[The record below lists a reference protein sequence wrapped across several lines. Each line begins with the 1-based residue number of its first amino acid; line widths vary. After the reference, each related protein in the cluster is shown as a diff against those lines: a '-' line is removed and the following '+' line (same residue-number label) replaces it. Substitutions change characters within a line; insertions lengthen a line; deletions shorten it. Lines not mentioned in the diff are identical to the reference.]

1 MYKPIIENDITSFS
15 NLWDFTKI
23 NLKKFLSISITAAL
37 LFCFY
42 FLIKTPSY
50 SSKISFYTNYT
61 ETVTPSFLTSVL
73 GAAAGSSSQGL
84 KFSIEHYTDSDRFLN
99 EIVEKEYFIGGENIT
114 LVDYWGKDYNNFFTL
129 NPISFLSK
137 LNKNLMLN
145 KEISE
150 KDKKRHFAK
159 EKLSKSIKYTEDRL
173 LSHHEVVV
181 TLKNQNLSKDVV
193 SNIYQ
198 SMVKYSNEVTNIKA
212 SEKRIFIEG
221 RIEQVRIELK
231 NSENKMIDLLQ
242 NNKDFSSPLLVVEK
256 ERIQRD
262 IALFSQLYLSL
273 SDKLES
279 AKIDEKDTTS
289 PIFLLDSPSISS
301 YKAGTEFYKSIIFIL
316 FSVFMLTF
324 SFTLYQNR
332 HQLFK

>member
-1 MYKPIIENDITSFS
+1 MYKPIIENDEVSF
-15 NLWDFTKI
+15 NNFWIFAMI
-23 NLKKFLSISITAAL
+23 NFKRLLSISLIGVF

-61 ETVTPSFLTSVL
+61 ESVSPSFLTSVL
-73 GAAAGSSSQGL
+73 GAAAGGSSKGL

-99 EIVEKEYFIGGENIT
+99 EIVEQKYIIEGNTTT
-114 LVDYWGKDYNNFFTL
+114 LVDYWGKDFNNFITL

-137 LNKNLMLN
+137 VNKNLMLN
-145 KEISE
+145 KKIS
-150 KDKKRHFAK
+150 DLDQKRHFAK
-159 EKLSKSIKYTEDRL
+159 EKLSKSIKYSEDRL

-181 TLKNQNLSKDVV
+181 TLKHQELSKDIVT
-193 SNIYQ
+193 NIHK
-198 SMVKYSNEVTNIKA
+198 SMLKYSNEVTNIKA
-212 SEKRIFIEG
+212 SEKRIFIDG
-221 RIEQVRIELK
+221 RIQQIKNDLE

-242 NNKDFSSPLLVVEK
+242 NNRDLSSPILLVKK
-256 ERIQRD
+256 ERIQRE

-301 YKAGTEFYKSIIFIL
+301 YKAGVEFYKGVIFVL
-316 FSVFMLTF
+316 FFVFMLAL
-324 SFTLYQNR
+324 SFELYNNR
-332 HQLFK
+332 QQLFK